1 MAKRALISV
10 FEKEGIV
17 EFASELVNMGWE
29 IISTGGT
36 YKKLKEAGLDVIEVD
51 EITRFKEILDGRVKT
66 LHPFI
71 HAGILYRR
79 DVGNHVNTMDELDI
93 HSIDMVVNN
102 LYPFEKVLSRK
113 DSTHEELV
121 ENIDIGGPS
130 MIRAAAK
137 NYRDVIVVTDI
148 GDYDMVIERLKE
160 GKLDMDCRLKLS
172 GKAFNYTAYYDAL
185 ISNYFNRILGM
196 EFPDRL
202 TLTYDKKQELRYGE
216 NPHQDAA
223 YYENV
228 FETVN
233 GESEFEQLHGKELS
247 YNNFTDMYGAIKM
260 VKDFEEPCVV
270 GVKHANPSGLG
281 IGDTIDEAFDKAY
294 ECDPVSIFGGIFA
307 INRPVTKHIAEI
319 AGSFFVEII
328 VAPDFEAEAFEILSQ
343 KKNIR
348 LIKMPNFNA
357 FKLPSK
363 TYKETLNGIVYQDY
377 DNKIFTQELK
387 CVTKVQPSEKEMK
400 DLLFGFRAVKSVSSN
415 GVVIVKNGAT
425 IGIGQGEVRRSW
437 AVEEAIARAQ
447 GKLEGAVLASDAFF
461 FEDTVEMLKD
471 AQIKAVIQ
479 PGGSVKDE
487 NVIKLCDEYG
497 IAMIFT
503 GTRHFRH

>member
-387 CVTKVQPSEKEMK
+387 CVTKVQPSEEEMK

>member
-377 DNKIFTQELK
+377 DNEIFTQELK
-387 CVTKVQPSEKEMK
+387 CVTKVQPSEEEMK